1 MQIIRRRNTYPFT
14 FESQRERLRDPPRE
28 PRRESR
34 EKEMRREIHGENRR
48 EMPRE
53 EIRREETT
61 WEEIRRRENRHEG
74 DVPLRAKSPF
84 RSPRERR
91 RETRNVDLD
100 PNSILP

>member
-14 FESQRERLRDPPRE
+14 FESQRERLRDP
-28 PRRESR
+28 RRESR
-34 EKEMRREIHGENRR
+34 EKEMRQGIHGDNRR
-48 EMPRE
+48 EMPQE

-61 WEEIRRRENRHEG
+61 WEEIRRRENRHEE